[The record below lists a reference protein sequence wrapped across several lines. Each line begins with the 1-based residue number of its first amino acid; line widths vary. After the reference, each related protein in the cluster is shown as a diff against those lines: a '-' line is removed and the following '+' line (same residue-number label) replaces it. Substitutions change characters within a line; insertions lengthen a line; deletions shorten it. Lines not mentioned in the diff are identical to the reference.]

1 MVRGRIAYICRF
13 RYKIIFLDLD
23 ARPWDFQSEE
33 CTLRACVDRFN
44 NRRYL
49 SGNSGSMI
57 RTSTGN
63 TAATSAATGA
73 QNANNGGGPVIS
85 DLNEYDQNL
94 LDVNVTG
101 GNVMEQGQYM
111 RGYGGWD
118 EKIELSDDFKEQYEI
133 WLQQEVF
140 TYQINWDSLIE
151 RSEF

>member
-1 MVRGRIAYICRF
+1 M
-13 RYKIIFLDLD
+13 D

-63 TAATSAATGA
+63 TAATSAASGA
-73 QNANNGGGPVIS
+73 PQNANNGGGPIIS

-94 LDVNVTG
+94 LDVNVNG
-101 GNVMEQGQYM
+101 GNVMEQAQYM

-118 EKIELSDDFKEQYEI
+118 EKIELSDDFKEQYEV

>member
-1 MVRGRIAYICRF
+1 
-13 RYKIIFLDLD
+13 
-23 ARPWDFQSEE
+23 
-33 CTLRACVDRFN
+33 
-44 NRRYL
+44 
-49 SGNSGSMI
+49 MI

-63 TAATSAATGA
+63 TAATSAATGTA

-94 LDVNVTG
+94 LDVNVNG

-118 EKIELSDDFKEQYEI
+118 EKIELSDDFKEQYEV